1 MRKLSFIAILG
12 CIFMLSTAS
21 MCSSD
26 DSSDD
31 NNNNNGNASTITSS
45 MMQGTW
51 RVTLF
56 NEDGTNHTNDFSNY
70 NFTFGASNVLTATN
84 GSATQTG
91 FWSVTSDDS
100 NDDNEGG
107 DVDLNIIFISPANF
121 SDLIEDWHILE
132 RTSDRIRLQH
142 VSGGNGGTDVLTFEK

>member
-1 MRKLSFIAILG
+1 MKKVSFFTILA

-26 DSSDD
+26 DDSS
-31 NNNNNGNASTITSS
+31 NSVNTSEITNT
-45 MMQGTW
+45 MMQGNW

-56 NEDGTNHTNDFSNY
+56 SEDGNNHTNDFNNY

-84 GSATQTG
+84 GSITNTG

-100 NDDNEGG
+100 DDDNPSG
-107 DVDLNIIFISPANF
+107 DIDFNIIFTTPADFAEIS
-121 SDLIEDWHILE
+121 EDWHILE
-132 RTSDRIRLQH
+132 RTSTKIRLQH
-142 VSGGNGGTDVLTFEK
+142 ISGGDGGIDLLTFEKN

>member
-1 MRKLSFIAILG
+1 M
-12 CIFMLSTAS
+12 
-21 MCSSD
+21 
-26 DSSDD
+26 
-31 NNNNNGNASTITSS
+31 TSS

-100 NDDNEGG
+100 NDDNPSG
-107 DVDLNIIFISPANF
+107 DVDFNIIFNSPANF
-121 SDLIEDWHILE
+121 AELSEDWHILE

-142 VSGGNGGTDVLTFEK
+142 VSGGNGGTDVLTFEKN